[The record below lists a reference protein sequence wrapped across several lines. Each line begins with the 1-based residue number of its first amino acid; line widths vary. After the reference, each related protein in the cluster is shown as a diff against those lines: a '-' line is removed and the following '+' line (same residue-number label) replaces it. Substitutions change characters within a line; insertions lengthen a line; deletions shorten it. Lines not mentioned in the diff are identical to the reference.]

1 MTEYGHR
8 TKIKQQQ
15 SCFLKLCLPKG
26 NGGTYLSTVRGSI
39 PRQVDK
45 SWGPQGERGLEFS
58 RMRKGQIPPYT
69 ASTPPTP
76 PPHQLP

>member
-1 MTEYGHR
+1 MTEYAHR

-45 SWGPQGERGLEFS
+45 KSWGPQGERGLEVS
-58 RMRKGQIPPYT
+58 RRRKGQIPP
-69 ASTPPTP
+69 P
-76 PPHQLP
+76 PPPPPPALY